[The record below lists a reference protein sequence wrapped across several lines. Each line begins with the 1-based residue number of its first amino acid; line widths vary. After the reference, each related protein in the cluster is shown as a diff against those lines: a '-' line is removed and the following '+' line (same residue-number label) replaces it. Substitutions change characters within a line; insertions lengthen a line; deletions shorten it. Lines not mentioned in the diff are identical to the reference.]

1 LGLLL
6 FLLEALLL
14 LLSRALLA
22 YYIHFNGKEVES
34 MFKEKFIVFGTSVMG
49 AVGAVATIPMVAI
62 AADPPTPVDISGVFS
77 SVTTEATTAVT
88 TVLPYAAVIL
98 GAILGIRIG
107 LKVFKAVVGRG

>member
-1 LGLLL
+1 
-6 FLLEALLL
+6 
-14 LLSRALLA
+14 
-22 YYIHFNGKEVES
+22 

-62 AADPPTPVDISGVFS
+62 AADPPTSVDISGVFS

-88 TVLPYAAVIL
+88 TVLPYA
-98 GAILGIRIG
+98 ILGIRIG